1 VGENRLVGNGEWGI
15 RRHTSSHAIAKRRS
29 RHGNPVQSSHYFP
42 PHRVLDNAKSQTS
55 GLPRRLRLLAMT
67 VGGAAGGQSHQECS
81 TTHYGKVTLRGE
93 VVDFVGL
100 QWRGFVW
107 IWILTVS
114 LWVVTSGG
122 VGMRRDIYLSAR
134 DRVMVRCRERSAP
147 WWAPAVVL
155 GVRQRACQHAGAR
168 FIGR

>member
-1 VGENRLVGNGEWGI
+1 
-15 RRHTSSHAIAKRRS
+15 
-29 RHGNPVQSSHYFP
+29 
-42 PHRVLDNAKSQTS
+42 
-55 GLPRRLRLLAMT
+55 MT